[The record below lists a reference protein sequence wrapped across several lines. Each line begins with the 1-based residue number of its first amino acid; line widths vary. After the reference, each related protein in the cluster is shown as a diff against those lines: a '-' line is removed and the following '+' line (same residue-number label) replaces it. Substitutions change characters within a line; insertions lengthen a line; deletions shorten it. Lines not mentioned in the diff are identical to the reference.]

1 MRKVV
6 SLRLDEKTIA
16 AARRR
21 AKRRGLNF
29 TRYLE
34 ASILDDLATAAAG
47 RASLSP
53 LLDVLHRLRAHRVG
67 LQRLGVRHA
76 AIFGSLARG
85 EERPDSD
92 ADILVEIDRDVIRD
106 LFDYARAAAAIE
118 RLVGR
123 PVDVARQDRL
133 RPDIA
138 DDVARDRIDAF

>member
-6 SLRLDEKTIA
+6 SLRLDEKAIA
-16 AARRR
+16 GARRR
-21 AKRRGLNF
+21 ARRRGMNF
-29 TRYLE
+29 THYLE
-34 ASILDDLATAAAG
+34 ASILDDLARDAAG
-47 RASLSP
+47 RPGPSP
-53 LLDVLHRLRAHRVG
+53 LLDILHRLRGHRAE

-92 ADILVEIDRDVIRD
+92 VDILVEIDPHVIRD

-123 PVDVARQDRL
+123 PIDVARQDRL
-133 RPDIA
+133 RPDIVDA
-138 DDVARDRIDAF
+138 VAQDRIDAF

>member
-1 MRKVV
+1 MRKVI
-6 SLRLDEKTIA
+6 SLRLDEKAVA

-21 AKRRGLNF
+21 AKQRGMHF
-29 TRYLE
+29 THYLE
-34 ASILDDLATAAAG
+34 ASILDDLGGDGAARPQTSA
-47 RASLSP
+47 
-53 LLDVLHRLRAHRVG
+53 LLDVLHRLRAHRPE

-106 LFDYARAAAAIE
+106 LFDYARAMAAIGN
-118 RLVGR
+118 LVAR
-123 PVDVARQDRL
+123 PVDIARQDRL
-133 RPDIA
+133 RPGIA